1 MSLARYLVTGGAGYV
16 GSHVVLALL
25 DRGDEVVV
33 LDNFSTGHRAAVPQ
47 GAALAEIDLEDGRA
61 LAEVFA
67 AWRFDAVFHMAA
79 LSLVG
84 DSMREPLRY
93 IRTNVGNSIGLA
105 EAAVR
110 GGCKRFVLSS
120 TAAVF
125 GLPRIIPI
133 DEAAPREPV
142 NPYGES
148 KLMVEQALAWAEGA
162 HGLRH
167 ACLRYFNAAGADP
180 AGRAG
185 EDHTPETH
193 LIPRT
198 IMAAMG
204 RVEPVTIFGTDYD
217 TPDGTAMRDYV
228 HVADLAAAHL
238 AVLPRLEEGSV
249 AYNLGNGAGH
259 SVRQVIAAVERISGR
274 AVPHTV
280 GPRREGDPP
289 VLVASSARIRAET
302 GWVPAHDSLE
312 EIVRTAWNWHAA
324 NPGGYAGRVAE
335 AA

>member
-1 MSLARYLVTGGAGYV
+1 MARYLVTGGAGYV

-33 LDNFSTGHRAAVPQ
+33 LDNLSTGHRAAVAP
-47 GAALAEIDLEDGRA
+47 AAQFVQVDLADA
-61 LAEVFA
+61 KSVAEVFA

-84 DSMREPLRY
+84 ESMRRPLHY
-93 IRTNVGNSIGLA
+93 IRTNVDNSVGLA
-105 EAAVR
+105 DAAVR
-110 GGCKRFVLSS
+110 AGVLRFVFSS
-120 TAAVF
+120 TAAIF
-125 GLPRIIPI
+125 GVPRVIPI
-133 DEAAPREPV
+133 AEDAPAEPV

-148 KLMVEQALAWAEGA
+148 KLMVEKALGWAESA
-162 HGLRH
+162 HGLRS

-180 AGRAG
+180 LGRAG
-185 EDHTPETH
+185 EDHDPETH
-193 LIPRT
+193 LIPRA
-198 IMAAMG
+198 ILGALG
-204 RVEPVTIFGTDYD
+204 RSEPVSIFGTDYD

-249 AYNLGNGAGH
+249 AYNLGNGAGY
-259 SVRQVIAAVERISGR
+259 SVREVIAAIERVSGR
-274 AVPHTV
+274 PVPHGI

-289 VLVASSARIRAET
+289 VLVASSARIKAET
-302 GWVPAHDSLE
+302 AWRPTHDTLD
-312 EIVRTAWNWHAA
+312 EIVRTAWDWHVAH
-324 NPGGYAGRVAE
+324 PEGYARPVAS

>member
-1 MSLARYLVTGGAGYV
+1 MARYLVTGGAGYV

-33 LDNFSTGHRAAVPQ
+33 LDNLSTGHRGAVPK
-47 GAALAEIDLEDGRA
+47 AAQLAEVDLAHAADV
-61 LAEVFA
+61 AEVFA

-84 DSMREPLRY
+84 DSMKRPLHY
-93 IRTNVGNSIGLA
+93 IRTNVGNSLALA
-105 EAAVR
+105 EAAVAA
-110 GGCKRFVLSS
+110 GVKRFVFSS
-120 TAAVF
+120 TAAIF
-125 GLPRIIPI
+125 GVPRTTPI
-133 DEAAPREPV
+133 DERAANEPV

-148 KLMVEQALAWAEGA
+148 KLMVEQGLAWADSA
-162 HGLRH
+162 HGLRT

-180 AGRAG
+180 RGRAG
-185 EDHTPETH
+185 EDHTPESH

-198 IMAAMG
+198 ILATLG
-204 RVEPVTIFGTDYD
+204 REEPVTIFGTDYD

-238 AVLPRLEEGSV
+238 AVLPRLEQGSV
-249 AYNLGNGAGH
+249 AYNLGNGAGY
-259 SVRQVIAAVERISGR
+259 SVREVIASIERVSGR
-274 AVPHTV
+274 PVPHVV

-289 VLVASSARIRAET
+289 SLVASSARIQAET
-302 GWVPAHDSLE
+302 GWRPRHDTLD
-312 EIVRTAWNWHAA
+312 EIVRTAWAWHSA
-324 NPGGYAGRVAE
+324 NPLGYAGGVAK